1 MTPEK
6 KLNLEEAGFKVGT
19 VQDFL
24 GLTDAEVQEMEARLL
39 VEMEMENFNLLV
51 NLKLKNSGLELDCQV
66 DQEGSIVIF
75 IS

>member
-6 KLNLEEAGFKVGT
+6 KLRLEEAGFKIGT

-24 GLTDAEVQEMEARLL
+24 GLTDAEMQEMEARLL
-39 VEMEMENFNLLV
+39 VEMENFNLLV